1 MCTDDSAYEADFAA
15 ALRDPKLPEPNVLTA
30 ASAHRFA
37 VYRNTIAVRHIEAL
51 EARFPA
57 VREAVGEPF
66 FAATARAFFTEHPP
80 LLPMLAFYGDELPG
94 FLRRFPPVAEIPYL
108 PDLAKLEACRTRAA
122 YAAEAEPL
130 PGERLAQ
137 LTPESLARMH
147 VALHPSICIM
157 ASIHPIATIWA
168 MNSGALPVA
177 PITDWRA
184 EDVVIAR
191 PRREVEVRHLSPGGA
206 AFLTALSDD
215 KNLSEA
221 TGAAL
226 AVNRDF
232 DLGFNLAGLFNFG
245 LVTRLSFE
253 PHEGH

>member
-1 MCTDDSAYEADFAA
+1 MCTEDIECDAQFAA
-15 ALRDPKLPEPNVLTA
+15 ALRESRLPEPDVLTA

-37 VYRNTIAVRHIEAL
+37 VYRNTIAIRHIEAL

-57 VREAVGEPF
+57 LREAVGEPF

-80 LLPMLAFYGDELPG
+80 LLPMLAFYGDELPA
-94 FLRRFPPVAEIPYL
+94 FLRRFPPAADIPYL
-108 PDLAKLEACRTRAA
+108 PDLAELEASRTRAA
-122 YAAEAEPL
+122 YSAEAEPL
-130 PGERLAQ
+130 PGETLAQ

-147 VALHPSICIM
+147 VALHPSIGIM

-177 PITDWRA
+177 PIADWRG

-191 PRREVEVRHLSPGGA
+191 PRREVDVRRLRPGGA

-221 TGAAL
+221 ASAAVT
-226 AVNRDF
+226 VNRDF

-253 PHEGH
+253 PQEGH

>member
-1 MCTDDSAYEADFAA
+1 MCTEDFAYDADFAA
-15 ALRDPKLPEPNVLTA
+15 ALREPGLPEPEGLTFA
-30 ASAHRFA
+30 TAHRFA

-57 VREAVGEPF
+57 VREAVGASF

-94 FLRRFPPVAEIPYL
+94 FLRRFPPAAEIPYL
-108 PDLAKLEACRTRAA
+108 PDLAELEARRTRAA
-122 YAAEAEPL
+122 YSADAEPL
-130 PGERLAQ
+130 PGETLAQ

-147 VALHPSICIM
+147 VSLHPSIGIVS
-157 ASIHPIATIWA
+157 SIHPIATIWA

-177 PITDWRA
+177 PISDWCP

-191 PRREVEVRHLSPGGA
+191 PRREVELRRLQPGGA
-206 AFLTALSDD
+206 AFLRALADE

-221 TGAAL
+221 ASAAL
-226 AVNRDF
+226 SLHRDF
-232 DLGFNLAGLFNFG
+232 DLGFNLAGLFDFG